1 MTAIQNKWADMSWF
15 RRVLLILML
24 VEIVAFGIAT
34 AVTVGRWGL
43 EYQGEL
49 LYPRTEG
56 DVTWPSCGACLSN
69 MAVAPDG
76 TVEYRWG
83 EYAYGP
89 YQVVEDPTAVPEEFQ
104 YSGTGVE
111 IRRDDEVIF
120 RGCRFSD
127 MLFDEDGEPF
137 WEIRAYG
144 HVSDGTIVAE
154 DGQTVSQE
162 EYHAPGFSTLVQVV
176 LEPEL
181 THKGNVGLYLAVTFL
196 ALLNLVQILFPEALF
211 KLSLLGRI
219 RSIDIDDAEPS
230 SFYIAME
237 HIEWVVLAGACL
249 IFYAMALGEIWSS

>member
-56 DVTWPSCGACLSN
+56 DVTWYEG
-69 MAVAPDG
+69 G

-137 WEIRAYG
+137 WEIHAYG
-144 HVSDGTIVAE
+144 HVSDGTIVAA

>member
-24 VEIVAFGIAT
+24 VEMVAFGIAT

-43 EYQGEL
+43 EYQGKL
-49 LYPRTEG
+49 LYPRREG
-56 DVTWPSCGACLSN
+56 NVTWYEGKVDGESAAF
-69 MAVAPDG
+69 AVGPEG

-104 YSGTGVE
+104 DSGTGVE
-111 IRRDDEVIF
+111 IRQGDEVIF

-181 THKGNVGLYLAVTFL
+181 THKGDVGLYLAVTS
-196 ALLNLVQILFPEALF
+196 
-211 KLSLLGRI
+211 SL
-219 RSIDIDDAEPS
+219 
-230 SFYIAME
+230 
-237 HIEWVVLAGACL
+237 C
-249 IFYAMALGEIWSS
+249 

>member
-15 RRVLLILML
+15 RRVLLIVML
-24 VEIVAFGIAT
+24 VEMVAFGIAT

-43 EYQGEL
+43 EYQGKL
-49 LYPRTEG
+49 LYPRREG
-56 DVTWPSCGACLSN
+56 NVTWYEGKVDGESAAF
-69 MAVAPDG
+69 AVGPEG

-104 YSGTGVE
+104 DSGTGVE
-111 IRRDDEVIF
+111 IRQGDEVIF

-176 LEPEL
+176 LEPGAHPQGEC
-181 THKGNVGLYLAVTFL
+181 GAVSGGDL
-196 ALLNLVQILFPEALF
+196 PCP
-211 KLSLLGRI
+211 
-219 RSIDIDDAEPS
+219 AEPRADPVPGGS
-230 SFYIAME
+230 VQAE
-237 HIEWVVLAGACL
+237 PAGAHP
-249 IFYAMALGEIWSS
+249 FH